1 MTGKK
6 AGVPLPVILASVFVF
21 VFCNLF
27 SYFVFNHIPHV
38 HDEIDY
44 LFQAK
49 LFRSGRLFAPS
60 PCAKEA
66 FDFPH
71 MINNG
76 RWYSQYTPGYPFLLT
91 LGLIFG
97 APWVINS
104 ILASIAVILFY
115 LLGQEIYN
123 HKVGLL
129 SSLLGSV
136 SIWFLLMFSTMM
148 SHTASLFF
156 VALFLLFLLRSLK
169 NPTLMNGGA
178 AAAAWGTSLL
188 IRPYNTV
195 LFTAPFLI
203 YYALFLLKDVKS
215 RLKNSFRFCCL
226 GAHIH
231 GHPADL

>member
-91 LGLIFG
+91 LGLIKLYSKEFEAFLDRLYEQNNFADVDADRLQELG
-97 APWVINS
+97 ISYKKMDNFKDAAFCFEAALQVENDPETRRT
-104 ILASIAVILFY
+104 
-115 LLGQEIYN
+115 LLQ
-123 HKVGLL
+123 
-129 SSLLGSV
+129 
-136 SIWFLLMFSTMM
+136 
-148 SHTASLFF
+148 
-156 VALFLLFLLRSLK
+156 
-169 NPTLMNGGA
+169 
-178 AAAAWGTSLL
+178 LL
-188 IRPYNTV
+188 IPCYQ
-195 LFTAPFLI
+195 
-203 YYALFLLKDVKS
+203 KS
-215 RLKNSFRFCCL
+215 GQMDEAKNILDFMEKVSFDERKLYSVFPER
-226 GAHIH
+226 GF
-231 GHPADL
+231 